1 MEDEG
6 GLFETENIED
16 SIISKYSDNPM
27 FEQFEFINSITSG
40 DAVEDLSIFEG
51 GLILYAEGALTQLA
65 MTTVYLIFI
74 LLFSGFMVILSFILV
89 FVVISLIII
98 YFAFMI
104 RYNSIILCI
113 LSIDCVVIFAVIF
126 MKKLYDWRE
135 GIEFSKYY
143 LKISVKILKKIPS
156 LVFFSFVSIGI
167 AALLNQFF
175 LICFCVINMNMD
187 DMEID
192 DAGISEVTNS
202 FVNFSNFDIKKI
214 LMSAFLFFSYLF
226 STNLYSYIVN
236 ATISGAYAIYVFSC
250 INNVRYYRSI
260 LFAAL
265 RRSLTTSLGSICLG
279 SMVLAV
285 LDKFS
290 FLKYPLQIFEVKDK
304 VSEEKVPLFDWL

>member
-1 MEDEG
+1 MEKKEKNDSVELKIEKSEPIKDSESHEENESEEKVELKFCVKKRYHNKKSLIFLLIIMSLTFIIFGFGIKKYFTEGLPESMEDDG

-16 SIISKYSDNPM
+16 SILSKYSDNPM

-40 DAVEDLSIFEG
+40 DAVEDLSMFDG
-51 GLILYAEGALTQLA
+51 GIILYAVGALTQLA
-65 MTTVYLIFI
+65 MTTVYLIFV

-89 FVVISLIII
+89 FVAISVILI

-113 LSIDCVVIFAVIF
+113 ISIDCVVIFAVIF

-156 LVFFSFVSIGI
+156 LVFFSFVSIVV
-167 AALLNQFF
+167 AALINQFF

-192 DAGISEVTNS
+192 DTGVSDLTNS
-202 FVNFSNFDIKKI
+202 FVDFSSFDLKKI
-214 LMSAFLFFSYLF
+214 V
-226 STNLYSYIVN
+226 I
-236 ATISGAYAIYVFSC
+236 
-250 INNVRYYRSI
+250 
-260 LFAAL
+260 
-265 RRSLTTSLGSICLG
+265 
-279 SMVLAV
+279 
-285 LDKFS
+285 
-290 FLKYPLQIFEVKDK
+290 
-304 VSEEKVPLFDWL
+304 